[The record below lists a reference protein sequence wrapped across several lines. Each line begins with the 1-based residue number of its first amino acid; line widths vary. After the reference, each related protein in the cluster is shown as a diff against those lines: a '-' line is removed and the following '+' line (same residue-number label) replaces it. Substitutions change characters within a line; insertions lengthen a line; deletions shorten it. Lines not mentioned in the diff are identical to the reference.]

1 MNTSPGDEPS
11 PDCRQCYFRQVPET
25 NDAFFLNA
33 VRPYCWIAAVLLFSS
48 YVIGLLFTL
57 RTHAAVIWSTDID
70 EKKPQLP
77 TTSEVSPFDTRHQ
90 STANLR
96 NALSTLGSPTMNKG
110 TIRESQLYKRILG
123 QSLKQVGLSAT
134 GQDGDS
140 EYASRAGSQ
149 LHGSEEHQPKQQQE
163 GGLPYVVPPKSSA
176 GETLRSESPRNI
188 TVISGLSDE
197 DNTNLVRQ
205 VAEMAAMT
213 ATVAA
218 RDVTRGS
225 RRGSNPRSV
234 EHGVLDASKQQ
245 RPSNARVGTFDHSGA
260 NAAAEQA
267 VHAESGGH
275 DAPNWSRTKSY
286 VILLTATLAYAMVA
300 EVLVNTVDVVL
311 QNVDI
316 DEKFLGITLFA
327 LVPNTTEFLNGISFA
342 MNGNIALSIEIGSA
356 YALQVSLLQIPTL
369 VLYSAV
375 VGRWT
380 DVEDMIDHTF
390 NLIFPQWDMVTV
402 ILCVFLLSYMMNEGK
417 SNYFK
422 GSILV
427 MTYIVVIMGFYYSG
441 FTSMSDM
448 GVDPNDTLAMSYRYM
463 LEGSTRITTPSRR
476 EL

>member
-1 MNTSPGDEPS
+1 M
-11 PDCRQCYFRQVPET
+11 
-25 NDAFFLNA
+25 
-33 VRPYCWIAAVLLFSS
+33 LLFSS
-48 YVIGLLFTL
+48 YIIGLLFTL
-57 RTHAAVIWSTDID
+57 RTHAAVIWSTEVD
-70 EKKPQLP
+70 EKKPQPPP
-77 TTSEVSPFDTRHQ
+77 TAEVSPFDTRHQ
-90 STANLR
+90 SIANGPS
-96 NALSTLGSPTMNKG
+96 AAPAVSSPSFHRGQIKD
-110 TIRESQLYKRILG
+110 SQLYKRILG
-123 QSLKQVGLSAT
+123 QSLKQVGLTSI
-134 GQDGDS
+134 GQDGDPDR
-140 EYASRAGSQ
+140 APSRAGSQ
-149 LHGSEEHQPKQQQE
+149 IHGVDESQTRQQQE
-163 GGLPYVVPPKSSA
+163 GSLPYVVPPKNSS
-176 GETLRSESPRNI
+176 GDSHSNTPRNI

-205 VAEMAAMT
+205 VAEMAAT
-213 ATVAA
+213 AATVAA
-218 RDVTRGS
+218 RDVTRSS
-225 RRGSNPRSV
+225 RRTSNPRSLEQTSQDSSKNKPALTRSNTV
-234 EHGVLDASKQQ
+234 IEH
-245 RPSNARVGTFDHSGA
+245 A

-286 VILLTATLAYAMVA
+286 IILLTATVAYAMVA

-356 YALQVSLLQIPTL
+356 YALQVTLLQIPAL

-375 VGRWT
+375 IGRW
-380 DVEDMIDHTF
+380 IDPDDLVDHIF
-390 NLIFPQWDMVTV
+390 NLIFPQWDMATV

-427 MTYIVVIMGFYYSG
+427 MTYLVVVMGFYYSG
-441 FTSMSDM
+441 YTTMDIL
-448 GVDPNDTLAMSYRYM
+448 GVDPSDTLAMSYRYM
-463 LEGSTRITTPSRR
+463 QGGSTVIKTTRSHG